1 MANEVDYEEE
11 DDLYGDMDTTPT
23 LVKSSSSTIN
33 NSFTNSNLQVQSD
46 EKSPSSSSS
55 SSSATN
61 QTQQQFLQITKENK
75 TLKSNIASLY
85 RTAKA
90 EIRRKDRVI
99 ERLTLEN
106 ERLYNDK

>member
-1 MANEVDYEEE
+1 MDYEEE
-11 DDLYGDMDTTPT
+11 DDLYGDMDTSPT
-23 LVKSSSSTIN
+23 LVNSNSSNNVN
-33 NSFTNSNLQVQSD
+33 NSNTYSKRKVDKSD
-46 EKSPSSSSS
+46 EISQSNWQSS
-55 SSSATN
+55 SSSAMN
-61 QTQQQFLQITKENK
+61 QTQQRFLQITKENQ

-106 ERLYNDK
+106 ERLNNEK